1 MADAN
6 VSGINPMYGMYN
18 SYANNI
24 AMQDLTGYN
33 PLSSYDPTMSMN
45 GSLFTGM
52 TMPFMPSF
60 GGSAMNYDQYFKN
73 MEQYQDFMYDSQ
85 IRQADKRREVSFR
98 ANAPERAIDEQLE
111 ILHEKIMQNEQ
122 EQIIPA
128 LQSVLD
134 GMNATY
140 GQQNNANQK
149 DMIAMVKTM
158 YRQKYGTSL
167 SDDIR
172 KYGAGSLT
180 QGFLQSISFGLA
192 DGRTA
197 EENISIIN
205 DQPVSRWEDTKKLIG
220 NCLGGAL
227 TGGLG
232 MLALSSLK
240 FVKYLF
246 KSKPLVAAG
255 TGAVLGAVTSGGIGA
270 LNRRA
275 STQIPGNSGLADSQV
290 EAGKKANADE

>member
-1 MADAN
+1 
-6 VSGINPMYGMYN
+6 
-18 SYANNI
+18 
-24 AMQDLTGYN
+24 
-33 PLSSYDPTMSMN
+33 
-45 GSLFTGM
+45 
-52 TMPFMPSF
+52 
-60 GGSAMNYDQYFKN
+60 
-73 MEQYQDFMYDSQ
+73 
-85 IRQADKRREVSFR
+85 
-98 ANAPERAIDEQLE
+98 
-111 ILHEKIMQNEQ
+111 MQNEQ

-140 GQQNNANQK
+140 GQQSNANQK

-180 QGFLQSISFGLA
+180 QGFLQSISFGFA

-270 LNRRA
+270 LHRRA